1 MSIAAQT
8 NDLPRRGKRQ
18 LPEAMEAG
26 SVSSPGV
33 PVTKGTG
40 QKGLESLTKFI
51 PTEILAPYIA
61 AFEIGAAPVRDSCS
75 EPCPIWDAAA
85 IYVTFIVAAPL
96 LLILFEFGKSAA
108 SRLPW
113 PSLPVLGWRA
123 LAAAIAFAVWGL
135 AVPQN
140 PYQSLVGGAAAAA
153 FFAMV
158 ISPVLTAL
166 DAIALRVLMPRGA

>member
-18 LPEAMEAG
+18 MPEAMEVAG
-26 SVSSPGV
+26 TPAAAV
-33 PVTKGTG
+33 PVTKGAG

-61 AFEIGAAPVRDSCS
+61 AFEIGAAPVRESCT
-75 EPCPIWDAAA
+75 EPCPTWDAAA
-85 IYVTFIVAAPL
+85 IYVVFIVAAPV

-123 LAAAIAFAVWGL
+123 VAAAVAFAVWGL

-140 PYQSLVGGAAAAA
+140 PYQALVGGAAAAA

-158 ISPVLTAL
+158 ISPVLTAI
-166 DAIALRVLMPRGA
+166 DAIALRVLSPR